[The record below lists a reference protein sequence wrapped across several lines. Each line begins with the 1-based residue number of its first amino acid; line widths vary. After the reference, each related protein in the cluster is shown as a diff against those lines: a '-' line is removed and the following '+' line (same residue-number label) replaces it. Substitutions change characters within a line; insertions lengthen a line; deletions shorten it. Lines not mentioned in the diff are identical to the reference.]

1 MKDEEVKNEQI
12 NSEVEEANV
21 VPKFDEKAELDS
33 LAKSKG
39 YKDSQSML
47 MEMYD
52 GWGSDGNIIKDENGN
67 YTWEGA
73 NITENQV
80 DILKGLNDI
89 NSKKQSKEKA
99 PRELFYER
107 IRTNFPEG
115 KYDEDEDEYYRNAMQ
130 MFDDNDN
137 AMNVVR
143 DNNEKLFKRLESDPS
158 AAAALAEFIDG
169 APLPVALRRYFT
181 DEELSAQEG
190 DDYFESYKKAGEERD
205 AHKKEVNDYIEK
217 IKANST
223 ESEKNFKEYAEEN
236 GLTPEESD
244 KMWEYYQNLMN
255 EMSTGMISKDF
266 LSLMHKGRNY
276 NQDVEDA
283 NEAGKAAG
291 RNEKIVEK
299 LSKPKGDGLPEPTGG
314 KAGVEPKEKRQ
325 IDEGVQMFR
334 NIATR
339 ASKSK
344 WD

>member
-1 MKDEEVKNEQI
+1 MKDEEVKTEQI
-12 NSEVEEANV
+12 NSEVEGANV
-21 VPKFDEKAELDS
+21 VPNDIE
-33 LAKSKG
+33 
-39 YKDSQSML
+39 
-47 MEMYD
+47 
-52 GWGSDGNIIKDENGN
+52 
-67 YTWEGA
+67 
-73 NITENQV
+73 ITETTEETPTE
-80 DILKGLNDI
+80 
-89 NSKKQSKEKA
+89 KK

-107 IRTNFPEG
+107 VRTNFPEG
-115 KYDEDEDEYYRNAMQ
+115 KYDEDEDEYFRNAMQ
-130 MFDDNDN
+130 MFDDSDN

-143 DNNEKLFKRLESDPS
+143 ENNEKLFKRLESDPS

-169 APLPVALRRYFT
+169 TPLPVALRRYFT

-255 EMSTGMISKDF
+255 EMSSGMISKDF
-266 LSLMHKGRNY
+266 LSLMHKGKHY

-314 KAGVEPKEKRQ
+314 KTREYESKRELSKEAEIFKR
-325 IDEGVQMFR
+325 
-334 NIATR
+334 IADS
-339 ASKSK
+339 ANNSK
-344 WD
+344 WK

>member
-1 MKDEEVKNEQI
+1 MKDEEVKTEQI
-12 NSEVEEANV
+12 NSEVEGANV
-21 VPKFDEKAELDS
+21 VPNDTEVTETLEETPTEK
-33 LAKSKG
+33 K
-39 YKDSQSML
+39 
-47 MEMYD
+47 
-52 GWGSDGNIIKDENGN
+52 
-67 YTWEGA
+67 
-73 NITENQV
+73 
-80 DILKGLNDI
+80 
-89 NSKKQSKEKA
+89 

-107 IRTNFPEG
+107 VRTNFPEG
-115 KYDEDEDEYYRNAMQ
+115 KYDEDEDEYFRNAMQ
-130 MFDDNDN
+130 MFDDSDN

-143 DNNEKLFKRLESDPS
+143 ENNEKLFKRLESDPS

-169 APLPVALRRYFT
+169 TPLPVALRRYFT

-217 IKANST
+217 IKTNSA

-244 KMWEYYQNLMN
+244 KMWEFYQNLMN

-314 KAGVEPKEKRQ
+314 KAGVEPKEKEMDPRLKFMQ
-325 IDEGVQMFR
+325 DL
-334 NIATR
+334 
-339 ASKSK
+339 ASRSTQSRWNNTK
-344 WD
+344 

>member
-1 MKDEEVKNEQI
+1 MKDEEVKTEQI
-12 NSEVEEANV
+12 NSEVEGANV
-21 VPKFDEKAELDS
+21 VPNDTEVTETLEETPTEK
-33 LAKSKG
+33 K
-39 YKDSQSML
+39 
-47 MEMYD
+47 
-52 GWGSDGNIIKDENGN
+52 
-67 YTWEGA
+67 
-73 NITENQV
+73 
-80 DILKGLNDI
+80 
-89 NSKKQSKEKA
+89 

-107 IRTNFPEG
+107 VRTNFPEG
-115 KYDEDEDEYYRNAMQ
+115 KYDEDEDEYFRNAMQ
-130 MFDDNDN
+130 MFDDSDN

-143 DNNEKLFKRLESDPS
+143 ENNEKLFKRLESDPS

-169 APLPVALRRYFT
+169 TPLPVALRRYFT

-236 GLTPEESD
+236 GLTPEESE
-244 KMWEYYQNLMN
+244 KMWEFYQNLMN
-255 EMSTGMISKDF
+255 EMSSGMISKDF
-266 LSLMHKGRNY
+266 LSLMHKGKHY

-314 KAGVEPKEKRQ
+314 KAGVEPKEKRPLSP
-325 IDEGVQMFR
+325 EVEMFKH
-334 NIATR
+334 IAEK
-339 ASKSK
+339 ASNSR
-344 WD
+344 WN